1 VRLAV
6 NPERLHFFD
15 EDGFWL
21 YVYGYSTKLNEET
34 LVRTFQVDESKKVPV
49 RLFAHGNS
57 YKMWGLFETDLH
69 LLGPVEKGEPM
80 YLLGANDQGQDMLSR
95 IIFGA
100 RVSLLVG
107 LISTLASLAVGIPL
121 GATAGYFGGKI
132 DDALMRFTEFFQTV
146 PSFALAIVLVAIFE
160 PNMQSIITAIAIV
173 SWPPV
178 ARLVRG
184 EVLSLRSREYVEAA
198 ILSGQTSAAIIW
210 RQILPNALSPIIVL
224 ASLMVATAILLESS
238 LSFLGLGDPNMMS
251 WGYMIGAARTV
262 IRQAWWLS
270 FFPGVAILLTVLALN
285 LIGEGLNDALNPRLA
300 RRAK

>member
-1 VRLAV
+1 MMADFWKRFSRNRGAVIGLAILAIV
-6 NPERLHFFD
+6 ILVALLAPLIFPQSPWRMVQRPFLPPFSMD
-15 EDGFWL
+15 QYPLGTDALGRDVISGL
-21 YVYGYSTKLNEET
+21 AYGA
-34 LVRTFQVDESKKVPV
+34 Q
-49 RLFAHGNS
+49 
-57 YKMWGLFETDLH
+57 
-69 LLGPVEKGEPM
+69 
-80 YLLGANDQGQDMLSR
+80 
-95 IIFGA
+95 
-100 RVSLLVG
+100 VSLLVG
-107 LISTLASLAVGIPL
+107 LVSTVAALLIGIPI
-121 GATAGYFGGKI
+121 GALAGYFGGWV

-146 PSFALAIVLVAIFE
+146 PSFALAIVLVAIFQPSIE
-160 PNMQSIITAIAIV
+160 SIIAAIAIV

-198 ILSGQTSAAIIW
+198 ILSGQTSLTIIL
-210 RQILPNALSPIIVL
+210 RQVLPNTISPIIVL

-238 LSFLGLGDPNMMS
+238 LSFLGLGDPNLMS

-300 RRAK
+300 RRGK

>member
-1 VRLAV
+1 MMADFWKRFSRNRGAVIGLAILAIV
-6 NPERLHFFD
+6 VLVALLAPLIFPQSPWRMVQRPFLPPFAMD
-15 EDGFWL
+15 QYPLGTDALGRDVISGL
-21 YVYGYSTKLNEET
+21 AYGA
-34 LVRTFQVDESKKVPV
+34 Q
-49 RLFAHGNS
+49 
-57 YKMWGLFETDLH
+57 
-69 LLGPVEKGEPM
+69 
-80 YLLGANDQGQDMLSR
+80 
-95 IIFGA
+95 
-100 RVSLLVG
+100 VSLLVG
-107 LISTLASLAVGIPL
+107 LVSTVAALLIGIPI
-121 GATAGYFGGKI
+121 GALAGYFGGWV

-146 PSFALAIVLVAIFE
+146 PSFALAIVLVAIFQPSIE
-160 PNMQSIITAIAIV
+160 SIIAAIAIV

-198 ILSGQTSAAIIW
+198 ILSGQTSLTIIL
-210 RQILPNALSPIIVL
+210 RQVLPNTISPIIVL

-238 LSFLGLGDPNMMS
+238 LSFLGLGDPNLMS

-300 RRAK
+300 RRGK

>member
-1 VRLAV
+1 MMADFWKRFSRNRGAVIGLAILAIV
-6 NPERLHFFD
+6 VLVALLAPLIFPQSPWRMVQRPFLPPFSMD
-15 EDGFWL
+15 QYPLGTDALGRDVISGL
-21 YVYGYSTKLNEET
+21 AYGA
-34 LVRTFQVDESKKVPV
+34 Q
-49 RLFAHGNS
+49 
-57 YKMWGLFETDLH
+57 
-69 LLGPVEKGEPM
+69 
-80 YLLGANDQGQDMLSR
+80 
-95 IIFGA
+95 
-100 RVSLLVG
+100 VSLLVG
-107 LISTLASLAVGIPL
+107 LVSTVAALLIGIPI
-121 GATAGYFGGKI
+121 GALAGYFGGWV

-146 PSFALAIVLVAIFE
+146 PSFALAIVLVAIFQPSIE
-160 PNMQSIITAIAIV
+160 SIIAAIAIV

-198 ILSGQTSAAIIW
+198 ILSGQTSLTIIL
-210 RQILPNALSPIIVL
+210 RQVLPNTISPIIVL

-238 LSFLGLGDPNMMS
+238 LSFLGLGDPNLMS

-300 RRAK
+300 RRGK